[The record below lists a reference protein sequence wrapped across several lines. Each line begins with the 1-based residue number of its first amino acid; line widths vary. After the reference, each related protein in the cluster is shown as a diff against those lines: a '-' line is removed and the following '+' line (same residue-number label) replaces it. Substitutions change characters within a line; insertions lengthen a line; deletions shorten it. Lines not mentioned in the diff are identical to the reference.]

1 MSTLVTAQPVSLL
14 RRLGAMFYDFMLIG
28 ATVMIVG
35 GIINTIVSQVL
46 GLPEIPPRST
56 LANLLF
62 LLEILMIYGL
72 LGWFWTHGGQTLG
85 MRAWKIKVVTF
96 DNMPL
101 NWQQTTVR
109 FIVSIISLLAFGAG
123 FIIALFDPEKM
134 TWHDRYSRTKLIFA
148 PRK

>member
-1 MSTLVTAQPVSLL
+1 MVEPVSLL
-14 RRLGAMFYDFMLIG
+14 RRLGAMFYDMMLIG
-28 ATVMIVG
+28 ATVLIIG
-35 GIINTIVSQVL
+35 GIINTIVSQLL

-96 DNMPL
+96 EGKPL
-101 NWQQTTVR
+101 NWQQASVR
-109 FIVSIISLLAFGAG
+109 FIVSLMSLLMLGAG
-123 FIIALFDPEKM
+123 FVMALFDPDKM
-134 TWHDRYSRTKLIFA
+134 TWHDRYSRTKLIPA
-148 PRK
+148 PR